1 MCLVVEERGP
11 QERGT
16 YGKVGIAGEEERRR
30 ENRRLSLLGRMRLKK
45 AEATVGAGAGAGAGA
60 VEHVALWQPE

>member
-1 MCLVVEERGP
+1 MVEGRGL

-30 ENRRLSLLGRMRLKK
+30 ENRRLSLLGRMRLKE
-45 AEATVGAGAGAGAGA
+45 AEATVGAGAVA

>member
-1 MCLVVEERGP
+1 MCLEVEGRGP

-16 YGKVGIAGEEERRR
+16 YGKAEIAGEEEHRR
-30 ENRRLSLLGRMRLKK
+30 ENRRLSPLGRMRLKE
-45 AEATVGAGAGAGAGA
+45 AEATVGAAAAA